1 MKPYRG
7 PPMTLGNATAARV
20 RLIVWCRCC
29 RQIRFEPDPAEMAG
43 RCGAETHAGASG
55 RSAPDPYNWPAMV
68 LNVVLRLVPTKV
80 NAAMA
85 ATAINA
91 AISAYSMAVTPD

>member
-1 MKPYRG
+1 
-7 PPMTLGNATAARV
+7 
-20 RLIVWCRCC
+20 
-29 RQIRFEPDPAEMAG
+29 
-43 RCGAETHAGASG
+43 
-55 RSAPDPYNWPAMV
+55 MV

-91 AISAYSMAVTPD
+91 AINAYSMAVTPDWSLVKFEKNVRNLSIPSVYLKYTYKLQSKALRNQKEPETLPCCAAGTGALRTPRASR

>member
-1 MKPYRG
+1 
-7 PPMTLGNATAARV
+7 
-20 RLIVWCRCC
+20 
-29 RQIRFEPDPAEMAG
+29 
-43 RCGAETHAGASG
+43 
-55 RSAPDPYNWPAMV
+55 MV

-91 AISAYSMAVTPD
+91 AINAYSMAVTPD

>member
-1 MKPYRG
+1 LP
-7 PPMTLGNATAARV
+7 AAQDFSAV
-20 RLIVWCRCC
+20 SFNMDTGL
-29 RQIRFEPDPAEMAG
+29 
-43 RCGAETHAGASG
+43 SS
-55 RSAPDPYNWPAMV
+55 SAPVDAGTDRAGDYNCAAMV

-91 AISAYSMAVTPD
+91 AIRAYSIAVTPD

>member
-1 MKPYRG
+1 M
-7 PPMTLGNATAARV
+7 AARYGV
-20 RLIVWCRCC
+20 
-29 RQIRFEPDPAEMAG
+29 
-43 RCGAETHAGASG
+43 ETHAGASG
-55 RSAPDPYNWPAMV
+55 CSAPDPYNWPAMV

-91 AISAYSMAVTPD
+91 AISAYSIAVTPTDC